1 MTRVWGAGGRPH
13 VRPCGGQDPG
23 LGPSRQVL
31 PCVPGPGPPATPLVF
46 SVSVK
51 PSRDQP
57 SARSAVLQPRLPS
70 SGEAPRGG
78 GTPEPPQEGKNMLLE
93 LPQQSGPPGT
103 SCLPRLS
110 KHSRALATGTKGF
123 CVPAAPR
130 LPGSV
135 PAASAGRALGQG
147 TCCVRRPPWTGSSA
161 VRGGAPPAGTGGRG
175 QGRGRAG
182 PGAGEG
188 AGRGGAEVG
197 VGVGVGAGSGAGSG
211 AGAGA
216 GAGPGSSTWCEQ
228 GAAPHQPRGLP
239 GLKRN

>member
-1 MTRVWGAGGRPH
+1 MTSVWGAGGRPH

-31 PCVPGPGPPATPLVF
+31 PCVPGPGPPATSLVF

-57 SARSAVLQPRLPS
+57 SARSAILQPRLPS

-93 LPQQSGPPGT
+93 LSQQSGPPGT

-175 QGRGRAG
+175 PGAG
-182 PGAGEG
+182 PGRARGGGRGG
-188 AGRGGAEVG
+188 AGRGRGG
-197 VGVGVGAGSGAGSG
+197 GGGGGGGGLGGGLGGGRGRGRGAGL
-211 AGAGA
+211 
-216 GAGPGSSTWCEQ
+216 Q
-228 GAAPHQPRGLP
+228 YLV
-239 GLKRN
+239 